1 MAWVVKLLRP
11 FMITVE
17 QGAQNELYLATSP
30 ELEGVSG
37 KYFVEQQE
45 KRFARSSYDQELAHH
60 LWKVSEQL
68 VARAVSDSD
77 FHEC

>member
-11 FMITVE
+11 LMITVE

-30 ELEGVSG
+30 KLEGVSG
-37 KYFVEQQE
+37 KYFVEQQQ
-45 KRFARSSYDQELAHH
+45 KRSARSSYDQELAQH
-60 LWKVSEQL
+60 LWRVSEQL

-77 FHEC
+77 FHDG